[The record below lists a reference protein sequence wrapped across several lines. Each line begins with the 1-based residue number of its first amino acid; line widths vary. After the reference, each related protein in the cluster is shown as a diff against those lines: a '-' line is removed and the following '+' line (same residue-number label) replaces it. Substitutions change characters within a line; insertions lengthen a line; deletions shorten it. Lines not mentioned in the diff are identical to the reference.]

1 MGEQLPQIRV
11 PTWIWAVAAGLVGT
25 GAGSGITITRNI
37 ESAANCADLEQAA
50 AACAA
55 VVDLLIGELAECRGE
70 PERP

>member
-1 MGEQLPQIRV
+1 MAEQLPQIKV

-37 ESAANCADLEQAA
+37 ESAADCSDLEQAA
-50 AACAA
+50 ADCAA
-55 VVDLLIGELAECRGE
+55 AVDVLIAELAECKGE